1 MPFLEN
7 RGFKNLYKST
17 DLLSDIDIEKIY
29 KPNWS
34 LQLGLGNLPY
44 STVNRLLKYYD
55 RMGMKEDYIKDG
67 QLNLKTIDIQ
77 VIERCS
83 LKCKDCSNLMQYY
96 ERPQNSEL
104 NVLFKSIEK
113 IMACIDNL
121 DEFRV
126 IGGDPFMNKELYKII
141 NKLVI
146 YEKCKKIVVYTNAK
160 IVPKNE
166 NLECLKNEKIL
177 IYITNYGES
186 SSAHS
191 KIIDVLKKEN
201 VEFSSFKCTTW
212 LDCGRIMS
220 NSNKS
225 EKDLEHQFNN
235 CNTSDLISLLH
246 GKLYRC
252 PFSANG
258 VNLKAIPQ
266 NDNDEVDLTNE
277 SLSINELRDQI
288 KKLCY
293 EKKYLTACSFCNGR
307 DYSTAKIPSATQ
319 TRKTLQYEILDHKM

>member
-1 MPFLEN
+1 VPFLEN

-77 VIERCS
+77 VTERCS

-166 NLECLKNEKIL
+166 NLECLKNE
-177 IYITNYGES
+177 
-186 SSAHS
+186 
-191 KIIDVLKKEN
+191 
-201 VEFSSFKCTTW
+201 
-212 LDCGRIMS
+212 
-220 NSNKS
+220 
-225 EKDLEHQFNN
+225 
-235 CNTSDLISLLH
+235 
-246 GKLYRC
+246 
-252 PFSANG
+252 
-258 VNLKAIPQ
+258 
-266 NDNDEVDLTNE
+266 
-277 SLSINELRDQI
+277 
-288 KKLCY
+288 
-293 EKKYLTACSFCNGR
+293 
-307 DYSTAKIPSATQ
+307 
-319 TRKTLQYEILDHKM
+319 